1 MKFFQKPIQ
10 LVIAICILATAISG
24 VGYYFYS
31 LHLKSKQQS
40 NQLTAVPV
48 EVDLVSKGTLTRRLT
63 VVGNLIA
70 SNTVIIR
77 PNINGQVTKVLA
89 HGGEE
94 VRKGDMLFELDDR
107 SARAKLKDNQAVLAH
122 ARIKFNRI
130 EILTEKKVTP
140 TKLLDEARAELLKA
154 EAAVEGTQKELD
166 DTRIAAPYEGV
177 VSLHKISV
185 GALVSPQVEMLTI
198 TDVDPIKVEFKI
210 SAKYLPFISTGQ
222 TITLTVDSFPG
233 QTFKGEIEAIDT
245 KVDPISQ
252 QIDVRG
258 TLENKKRLL
267 KPGSFCR
274 VSLIAGSKSD
284 ALIVRN
290 EAVLSIGDVSYVW
303 KVVQDPENPKTYF
316 TFRVAVLTG
325 IQEEDRV
332 EIVKGLEE
340 NDIVVTVGQNR
351 LHDGGQ
357 VTFDLSSIGKG
368 AAAPAKPADD
378 KAKQEKP
385 KEEKT
390 DTKKSE

>member
-1 MKFFQKPIQ
+1 MKFLEKPIN
-10 LVIAICILATAISG
+10 LVIAIAIIAITISG

-31 LHLKSKQQS
+31 LHLKSKQQQ

-48 EVDLVSKGTLTRRLT
+48 EVDLVSRGTLTRRLT

-77 PNINGQVTKVLA
+77 PNLSGQIAKVLA

-94 VRKGDMLFELDDR
+94 VQRGDILFELDDR
-107 SARAKLKDNQAVLAH
+107 NSKAKLKESQAQLAH
-122 ARIKFNRI
+122 ARLEFNRA
-130 EILTEKKVTP
+130 EVLTEKKVIA
-140 TKLLDEARAELLKA
+140 TKILDKARADLLKS
-154 EAAVEGTQKELD
+154 EAAVEVAQKEFD
-166 DTRIAAPYEGV
+166 DTKISAPYEGV

-185 GALVSPQVEMLTI
+185 GALVSPQIELLTI

-210 SAKYLPFISTGQ
+210 AAKYLPFISTGQ
-222 TITLTVDSFPG
+222 QLTLSVDSFPG

-245 KVDPISQ
+245 KVDPVSQ
-252 QIDVRG
+252 QIEVRA

-274 VSLIAGSKSD
+274 VSLVAGSKND

-303 KVVQDPENPKTYF
+303 KVVQDPDKPKTYF

-325 IQEEDRV
+325 IQEQDRV

-351 LHDGGQ
+351 LHDGSQ

-368 AAAPAKPADD
+368 EPTPPKPKDEKPEEKNPKDEKPAN
-378 KAKQEKP
+378 
-385 KEEKT
+385 
-390 DTKKSE
+390 KKSE